1 MSKMTTI
8 DYAFHIHTS
17 RCRHASLEPAELK
30 EMVKTIRN
38 IELAISGSGIKE
50 PSASENKNRAIAR
63 KSLHLREDLKKD
75 TVLQA
80 HHLMALRPGDGISPM
95 DIDQVIGKKI
105 IEDKP
110 QGVKLTWEDIR

>member
-1 MSKMTTI
+1 MIPFRDETPKRRDIKNPVSKYS
-8 DYAFHIHTS
+8 DH
-17 RCRHASLEPAELK
+17 
-30 EMVKTIRN
+30 
-38 IELAISGSGIKE
+38 
-50 PSASENKNRAIAR
+50 
-63 KSLHLREDLKKD
+63 REDLKKD